1 MSDIKI
7 LNTGKTWVHVSVGP
21 LKSFEGKQFVKEA
34 TGADSCEISF
44 GSLPSG
50 AAVPFFH
57 SHKANEENYIILS
70 GSGEYQDGRLSVCP
84 DIYILTDSR
93 LNCCGPDFQVPPA
106 HSSGVGRAPVLTPQA
121 PFRQPHRRPLHKPHK
136 TQD

>member
-70 GSGEYQDGRLSVCP
+70 GSGK
-84 DIYILTDSR
+84 
-93 LNCCGPDFQVPPA
+93 FQVNDDVFNIAEGSVVRVSPGCFRNLKCTSAEPMTYICIQA
-106 HSSGVGRAPVLTPQA
+106 KSGSLEKYTAEDAEIGEYKNL
-121 PFRQPHRRPLHKPHK
+121 L
-136 TQD
+136 

>member
-70 GSGEYQDGRLSVCP
+70 GSGK
-84 DIYILTDSR
+84 
-93 LNCCGPDFQVPPA
+93 FQVNDDVFV
-106 HSSGVGRAPVLTPQA
+106 SSACIARMLPQPQMHLCRADDLY
-121 PFRQPHRRPLHKPHK
+121 LH
-136 TQD
+136 TG

>member
-7 LNTGKTWVHVSVGP
+7 LNTGKTWGHVSVGP

-50 AAVPFFH
+50 AAGSSTATRQTRRTTSSSPG
-57 SHKANEENYIILS
+57 AEN
-70 GSGEYQDGRLSVCP
+70 
-84 DIYILTDSR
+84 SR
-93 LNCCGPDFQVPPA
+93 
-106 HSSGVGRAPVLTPQA
+106 
-121 PFRQPHRRPLHKPHK
+121 
-136 TQD
+136 